1 MNYSPPGSSVRGD
14 SPDKNTG
21 VDCHALLQGS
31 KLSALQADSLPSEPP
46 GKPEITGVGSL
57 PLLQRIFPTQESDWG
72 LLRCRWILYQLS
84 YQGSPMSKGYQEGKA
99 VHADK
104 LSEAEQVPDEH

>member
-1 MNYSPPGSSVRGD
+1 MGSHS
-14 SPDKNTG
+14 
-21 VDCHALLQGS
+21 LLQGTLPNPGIES
-31 KLSALQADSLPSEPP
+31 GFPPLQADSAPSEPP